1 MASSAQAIT
10 SAEDQRASFVEL
22 FFDLVFVFSVTQV
35 VSLLHHG
42 FHWSA
47 AGQAT
52 LAFWMIWWAW
62 TQFTWALNAANTDHH
77 LVEIGTLI
85 ATAVAFFMAVTLPGA
100 FSGGA
105 MAFAVPYV
113 LVRVMGLVLY
123 SWVASEIASL
133 RGAIQTFALASAGGL
148 IAVLAGAFAGG
159 GTLYWLWGM
168 AILLDVIAAAV
179 GGQSESW
186 NIHPEHF

>member
-1 MASSAQAIT
+1 
-10 SAEDQRASFVEL
+10 
-22 FFDLVFVFSVTQV
+22 
-35 VSLLHHG
+35 
-42 FHWSA
+42 
-47 AGQAT
+47 
-52 LAFWMIWWAW
+52 
-62 TQFTWALNAANTDHH
+62 
-77 LVEIGTLI
+77 
-85 ATAVAFFMAVTLPGA
+85 MAVTLPGA